1 MQLTCN
7 EKDNNTLPKET
18 KKRVVVVAKKKAD
31 DASVMLEKVSGALV
45 KNIGENSEAYS
56 ATFNSI
62 LNAWKE
68 CSVKA
73 RDVELQI
80 TKMNAEHRN
89 TLEKMDVIYQQR
101 KNTIDELLNQIKGL
115 QSQLNRMDINNLTDE
130 GHKTYRYLLEQM
142 NNISMMLLK
151 LYDGIM

>member
-18 KKRVVVVAKKKAD
+18 KKRVVVAKKKAD

-45 KNIGENSEAYS
+45 KNIGENSETYS

-101 KNTIDELLNQIKGL
+101 RNTIDELLNQIKGL